1 MVKFIGFFMLLLNVI
16 NLGVLYF
23 RYLDSDKV
31 WVLVIFNND
40 YEGYILLSEELIVE
54 ILWWKKNIK
63 EKNGKWIR
71 YLRIDVYLEI
81 DVFNVGW
88 GVNLKGVYISGRW
101 FENEFLLYI
110 NVLEILVVKFVLYS
124 LCYKM
129 SNNYICIRFDN
140 SLVVSYINN

>member
-71 YLRIDVYLEI
+71 YWRIDVYLEI

-110 NVLEILVVKFVLYS
+110 NVLEILVVKVL
-124 LCYKM
+124 
-129 SNNYICIRFDN
+129 
-140 SLVVSYINN
+140 